1 MLAHNLDRKLRFD
14 KRDEHGNDG
23 AGNIQQ
29 TWEPVCTVQASCLP
43 RTGNSEQIV
52 NGRLSG
58 TALFTIVVRMSSL
71 TSDLDT
77 SCRAVDTRSGEI
89 FNIRSKLDLDGTRRF
104 WTLDAER
111 GVAT

>member
-1 MLAHNLDRKLRFD
+1 MLAHDLDRKLRFD

-29 TWEPVCTVQASCLP
+29 RWETVCTVWASCLP
-43 RTGNSEQIV
+43 RTGNAEQIV

-58 TALFTIVVRMSSL
+58 TALFTIIVRMSSL
-71 TSDLDT
+71 TSGLDT
-77 SCRAVDTRSGEI
+77 SCRAVDTRTNEI
-89 FNIRSKLDLDGTRRF
+89 WNIRSKLDLDGSGRY
-104 WTLDAER
+104 WTMDAER